1 MAEMSQAPAEGA
13 RETIV
18 PAPERTW
25 SGEFKALFTLGWP
38 LIITQIA
45 QNALHTTD
53 VILMGWLGPEQ
64 LAAGAVASAVIICLQ
79 LLGVGLVSA
88 VAPMVAQALGAGE
101 RRSVRRIVRQGLWVC
116 ILLAL
121 VITPI
126 VWNLRPLLILLG
138 QNPDL
143 AARAE
148 PYAHTVVW
156 LMGPAFGIVVLRS
169 FLAAHGATRVV
180 LLISVAGIVVNGLVA
195 YALIFGNW
203 GFPKLGLAGAGVA
216 TSTVNFVMFGM
227 MLAYVLRHR
236 VFRRYHILARF
247 FEPDWPHLKDIFRIG
262 APIGLMLVAEVGLF
276 TSAALMQGW
285 ISDAS
290 VAAHAV
296 ALQWGSLAFMVPLG
310 LSQATTVR
318 VGLAYGARSPEGVRL
333 AGWVSLGATL
343 AFMACTCVI
352 FVLFPRD
359 LVGLFLDPAKPENA
373 EALGLAASFLV
384 VAGVFQLVDGAQV
397 SAGAALRGLS
407 DTTVPL
413 VLALIGYWVV
423 GFPVAY
429 IFAFVVGL
437 KGLGIWFGLAA
448 GLALAAVTLVI
459 RFAMRERLKLV
470 PGTAERP

>member
-1 MAEMSQAPAEGA
+1 MAEMLQAPPAGA
-13 RETIV
+13 REPV
-18 PAPERTW
+18 APPAALTW
-25 SGEFKALFTLGWP
+25 TGEFKALFTLGWP
-38 LIITQIA
+38 LIITQLA

-53 VILMGWLGPEQ
+53 VILMGWLGPEH

-88 VAPMVAQALGAGE
+88 VAPMVAQALGARE
-101 RRSVRRIVRQGLWVC
+101 RRSVRRIVRQGLWVA

-121 VITPI
+121 IITPI

-138 QNPDL
+138 QTPEL

-180 LLISVAGIVVNGLVA
+180 LLISVAGVLVNGLVA
-195 YALIFGNW
+195 YVLILGHW
-203 GFPKLGLAGAGVA
+203 GFPRLELAGAGVA
-216 TSTVNFVMFGM
+216 TATVNVVMFGL

-236 VFRRYHILARF
+236 KFRRYHILARF
-247 FEPDWPHLKDIFRIG
+247 FKPDWPHLRDIFRIG
-262 APIGLMLVAEVGLF
+262 TPIGLMLVAEVGLF

-318 VGLAYGARSPEGVRL
+318 VGLAYGERSPEGVRL

-343 AFMACTCVI
+343 VFMSCTCVV
-352 FVLFPRD
+352 FLLFAPN
-359 LVGLFLDPAKPENA
+359 LVGLFLDPTKPENA
-373 EALGLAASFLV
+373 EALGLAASFLM
-384 VAGVFQLVDGAQV
+384 VAGLFQLVDGAQV
-397 SAGAALRGLS
+397 SAGSALRGLS
-407 DTTVPL
+407 DTAIPL
-413 VLALIGYWVV
+413 VLALIGYWAI

-429 IFAFVVGL
+429 VLGFVVGL
-437 KGLGIWFGLAA
+437 QGLGIWFGLAA
-448 GLALAAVTLVI
+448 GLAFAALALVT
-459 RFAMRERLKLV
+459 RFALRERFKLV
-470 PGTAERP
+470 PHAVEQS